1 MKTLWL
7 AVVTAAVLVV
17 AGERTAQARGRF
29 SVGISIGHVDDFYEP
44 LRPHGRWINLQPYG
58 RCWYPSYVAADWR
71 PYADGHWEWT
81 DEGWYWVSDEDWGW
95 ATYHYGRWVWDPYY
109 GWVWAPDTEWA
120 PAWVAWR
127 EGPDYIGWAPLPPRC
142 DYGPRGLLIVERI
155 VWAPRAFV
163 FVEHRHFC
171 KPVREHVVVNQTIIN
186 QTINITKIEKV
197 ENSNV
202 VIHNGPTIV
211 NVEKRTGTRV
221 QETRAADLWRQRSER
236 VAERATESRAKAP
249 PIVTAPTP
257 TPLPATKPDGAERGR
272 GRNQSEPPA
281 AVVREPQP
289 AVEGPRPVPPAAE
302 KTETNRRR
310 WTPPTIVRGPQRDD
324 EPGRSSPPAD
334 TKVTPPTATAPE
346 TIERPSYGRRQWT
359 PPPVTRGAERE
370 EEKPTATERRREF
383 TPPTYRNRVEEAPP
397 TPPAVAPAERSPSPY
412 GRGEERRFTP
422 PGRDDSRGE
431 RGRRGE
437 SGSTETNAPS
447 YSRGR

>member
-211 NVEKRTGTRV
+211 NVEKRTGARV

-236 VAERATESRAKAP
+236 AAESRVKP
-249 PIVTAPTP
+249 LPIVTASVPP
-257 TPLPATKPDGAERGR
+257 PLPATKPAVEERGP
-272 GRNQSEPPA
+272 GRHKSEPPA
-281 AVVREPQP
+281 AVTRDTQP
-289 AVEGPRPVPPAAE
+289 ARE
-302 KTETNRRR
+302 
-310 WTPPTIVRGPQRDD
+310 TPPT
-324 EPGRSSPPAD
+324 
-334 TKVTPPTATAPE
+334 TPPPVADQRE
-346 TIERPSYGRRQWT
+346 TNRRQWT
-359 PPPVTRGAERE
+359 PPPVTRGTQRE
-370 EEKPTATERRREF
+370 EDSPAPTERRREY
-383 TPPTYRNRVEEAPP
+383 TAPPSRSRVEEAPP
-397 TPPAVAPAERSPSPY
+397 TPPTVAPVERSPDRYGRGAERSA
-412 GRGEERRFTP
+412 TP
-422 PGRDDSRGE
+422 PGQDEPRRGSRE
-431 RGRRGE
+431 RRGE
-437 SGSTETNAPS
+437 SGNTDTNTFYNP
-447 YSRGR
+447 RGR